1 MFVRGGFYVRIQKYK
16 TICQG
21 AAGCFLLLFMG
32 CHPSWAGIQVSPMMV
47 SLDTHNQYVSSIK
60 VLSDSQETQYIKVDI
75 KKLKIRAHQN
85 KKRSI

>member
-1 MFVRGGFYVRIQKYK
+1 MFAFKNTKQFVR
-16 TICQG
+16 G

-60 VLSDSQETQYIKVDI
+60 VLSDSQETQY
-75 KKLKIRAHQN
+75 
-85 KKRSI
+85 